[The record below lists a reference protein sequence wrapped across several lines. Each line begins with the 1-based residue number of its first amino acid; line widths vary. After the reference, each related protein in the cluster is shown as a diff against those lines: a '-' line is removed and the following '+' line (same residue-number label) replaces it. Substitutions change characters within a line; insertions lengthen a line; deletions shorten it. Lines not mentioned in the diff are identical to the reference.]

1 MAERIFTDDERERV
15 EALARKRGFSS
26 IRDYMH
32 SLVDS
37 DATSHGE
44 MPLSVEDIN
53 DDDDAIRAAIR
64 QGMRDVLN
72 GNVLTEEEFWKAVSE
87 DE

>member
-1 MAERIFTDDERERV
+1 MVENIFTDDERERV
-15 EALARKRGFSS
+15 EALARKRGFTSM
-26 IRDYMH
+26 REYMH

-37 DATSHGE
+37 DAASHGE
-44 MPLSVEDIN
+44 MPLFEDIN
-53 DDDDAIRAAIR
+53 DDDDMIRAGIR
-64 QGMRDVLN
+64 QGMRDILT